1 MDAQKKSSRYGKRER
16 LRELG
21 RELAEAAV
29 SCGFPEELGEM
40 IASSLGTEKTME
52 RMILYMKRTRPR
64 NPAELVDEMLAVKEE
79 FEGYRKKKITQYYN
93 EKLNRLMNE
102 GLDDTPDDIPEG

>member
-1 MDAQKKSSRYGKRER
+1 MDTPKKNSRPGRRDR
-16 LRELG
+16 LRELA
-21 RELAEAAV
+21 RELTETAV
-29 SCGFPEELGEM
+29 SCGFPEELGEL

-64 NPAELVDEMLAVKEE
+64 DPAELADEMLAIKEE

-93 EKLNRLMNE
+93 EKLNKLMNE
-102 GLDDTPDDIPEG
+102 GLDESDTEG